1 MTTKDEV
8 ISAIETADARVKALT
23 PALREHGAD
32 PLPDSEWDV
41 REALCHVAARA
52 NAVPLSLSIMQR
64 MLSATGQTQPLD
76 PGAAARRS
84 AAINQAQLEER
95 MDRSMDQVLAEIEAG
110 HQAAIA
116 TVRDMP
122 QTEFDQRFQRVTGDG
137 DTSLGEMILRAGAG
151 HEKEHL
157 DQIERA
163 LGGAAG

>member
-32 PLPDSEWDV
+32 RLPDSEWDV

-52 NAVPLSLSIMQR
+52 NAVPLSLSIMER
-64 MLSATGQTQPLD
+64 MLTATGQPQPLD
-76 PGAAARRS
+76 PRAAASRS
-84 AAINQAQLEER
+84 AAINQAQLDER
-95 MDRSMDQVLAEIEAG
+95 MDRSLEEVLSEIETG

-116 TVRDMP
+116 TVRAMP
-122 QTEFDQRFQRVTGDG
+122 QDEFDQRFQRVTGDG

-163 LGGAAG
+163 LGGAPR